1 MLRSSG
7 STIGGLLGLALFLV
21 TLWEFFRGMRALGEI
36 ATRLERIE
44 RILEGGSVV
53 VDAVSNDVFGHG
65 VSLLLLY
72 SLLSFTG

>member
-7 STIGGLLGLALFLV
+7 STIGGLLGLALFFV

-44 RILEGGSVV
+44 RILAEGRPTVPNPS
-53 VDAVSNDVFGHG
+53 ASN
-65 VSLLLLY
+65 
-72 SLLSFTG
+72 TAT